1 MTHLHDDRFPNETG
15 AYRAARD
22 TLLAAE
28 MELRAKVE
36 EVAALRRTL
45 PRGGALKEDY
55 LLTEGPADL
64 SAALSATTGETQ
76 TRFSELF
83 APGKDTLIVYSFM
96 YPEGGNPCPACTSL
110 IDGLDGLAPHLTDR
124 MNFAV
129 FAKTPVADFRA
140 WAQARGWRNVR
151 LLSTNGTSYNT
162 DYVTERDGS
171 DQIPIIN
178 VFKRTPDGIFHS
190 WGSELFYAPAADGQH
205 PRHADMIWP
214 VWNLLDM
221 TPEGRDGWFPRNS
234 YD

>member
-1 MTHLHDDRFPNETG
+1 MAHLHDDRFPNETDT
-15 AYRAARD
+15 YRAARD
-22 TLLAAE
+22 TLLAVE

-45 PRGGALKEDY
+45 PLGGVLKEDY

-64 SAALSATTGETQ
+64 SVDNNETQ
-76 TRFSELF
+76 TRLSDLF

-96 YPEGGNPCPACTSL
+96 YPEGGNACPACTSM
-110 IDGLDGLAPHLTDR
+110 IDGLAQHITDR
-124 MNFAV
+124 VNFAV

-171 DQIPIIN
+171 NQIPIIN
-178 VFKRTPDGIFHS
+178 VFRRTADGIFHS
-190 WGSELFYAPAADGQH
+190 WGSELFYAPTTDGQH

-221 TPEGRDGWFPRNS
+221 TPEGRDGWFPQNS

>member
-1 MTHLHDDRFPNETG
+1 MAHLHNDRFPNETDE
-15 AYRAARD
+15 YRAARD
-22 TLLAAE
+22 ALLAAE

-45 PRGGALKEDY
+45 PLGGALKEDY

-64 SAALSATTGETQ
+64 SAALPADTDETQ
-76 TRFSELF
+76 TRLSALF

-110 IDGLDGLAPHLTDR
+110 IDGLDGLAPHITDR
-124 MNFAV
+124 VNFAV

-140 WAQARGWRNVR
+140 WARARDWRNVR
-151 LLSTNGTSYNT
+151 LLSTNGTSYNS
-162 DYVTERDGS
+162 DYITERGGES
-171 DQIPIIN
+171 QIPIIN
-178 VFKRTPDGIFHS
+178 VFRRTADGIFHS
-190 WGSELFYAPAADGQH
+190 WGSELFYAPATDGQH

-221 TPEGRDGWFPRNS
+221 TPEGREGWFPRNS

>member
-1 MTHLHDDRFPNETG
+1 MRPDPEWTATIAVLG
-15 AYRAARD
+15 AIEDQVAPAVD
-22 TLLAAE
+22 ACGAAE
-28 MELRAKVE
+28 IA
-36 EVAALRRTL
+36 
-45 PRGGALKEDY
+45 G
-55 LLTEGPADL
+55 
-64 SAALSATTGETQ
+64 
-76 TRFSELF
+76 
-83 APGKDTLIVYSFM
+83 
-96 YPEGGNPCPACTSL
+96 L
-110 IDGLDGLAPHLTDR
+110 IDGLDGLAPHVTDR
-124 MNFAV
+124 VNFAV

>member
-1 MTHLHDDRFPNETG
+1 MAHLHDDRFPNETE
-15 AYRAARD
+15 AYRTAWNS
-22 TLLAAE
+22 LLEAE

-36 EVAALRRTL
+36 DVAALRRAL
-45 PRGGALKEDY
+45 PPGGALKDDY

-64 SAALSATTGETQ
+64 SAGDSETRA
-76 TRFSELF
+76 RFSELF

-110 IDGLDGLAPHLTDR
+110 IDGLDGLVPHITDR
-124 MNFAV
+124 VNFAV

-140 WAQARGWRNVR
+140 WARARGWRNVR
-151 LLSTNGTSYNT
+151 LLSTGGTTYNA
-162 DYVTERDGS
+162 DYVTERGAEN
-171 DQIPIIN
+171 QIPIIN

-190 WGSELFYAPAADGQH
+190 WASELFYAPAEDGQH

>member
-15 AYRAARD
+15 EYRAARD

-45 PRGGALKEDY
+45 PLGGALKEDY
-55 LLTEGPADL
+55 MLTEDPADL
-64 SAALSATTGETQ
+64 SIDGNETQ
-76 TRFSELF
+76 TRFSDLF

-110 IDGLDGLAPHLTDR
+110 IDGLDGLVHHITDR
-124 MNFAV
+124 VNFAV

-140 WAQARGWRNVR
+140 WARSRGWHNVR
-151 LLSTNGTSYNT
+151 LLSTHGTTYNA
-162 DYVTERDGS
+162 DYVTERGDEK
-171 DQIPIIN
+171 QIPIIN
-178 VFKRTPDGIFHS
+178 VFKRTDDGIFHT
-190 WGSELFYAPAADGQH
+190 WGSELFYAPAAEGQH

>member
-1 MTHLHDDRFPNETG
+1 MAHLHDDRFPNETDT
-15 AYRAARD
+15 YRAARD
-22 TLLAAE
+22 TLLAVE

-45 PRGGALKEDY
+45 PLGGVLKEDY

-64 SAALSATTGETQ
+64 SVDSNETQ
-76 TRFSELF
+76 TRLSDLF

-96 YPEGGNPCPACTSL
+96 YPEGGNACPACTSM
-110 IDGLDGLAPHLTDR
+110 IDGLAQHITDR
-124 MNFAV
+124 VNFAV

-171 DQIPIIN
+171 NQIPIIN
-178 VFKRTPDGIFHS
+178 VFRRTADGIFHS
-190 WGSELFYAPAADGQH
+190 WGSELFYAPTTDGQH

-221 TPEGRDGWFPRNS
+221 TPEGRDGWFPQNS